1 MLFDTHAH
9 FDDKKFDEDRDA
21 LLSSM
26 KANGV
31 GYIVNASYNVNSV
44 KVAILLAEKYD
55 FVYATAG
62 IHPNNVDMRD
72 KESFAEIK
80 RLAAHPRVRAIGEI
94 GLDYYWD
101 KVDPAGQ
108 KEGFARQIAIAN
120 ELSLPFV
127 IHSRDACKDTLDI
140 LKSEYKGG
148 GALMH
153 CFSES
158 KETAKILLDMGIKF
172 SIGGTVTF
180 KNNVRTVEAVKYI
193 PLEHLVLETDSPYL
207 APTPHRGE
215 RNSSLYIHYVAEKIA
230 EIKGISP
237 ELVEETTTENA
248 KKFFNID

>member
-44 KVAILLAEKYD
+44 RVAISLAEKYD

-101 KVDPAGQ
+101 KVDPASMS
-108 KEGFARQIAIAN
+108 FPVIS
-120 ELSLPFV
+120 LSLQKNR
-127 IHSRDACKDTLDI
+127 HTR
-140 LKSEYKGG
+140 G
-148 GALMH
+148 
-153 CFSES
+153 CF
-158 KETAKILLDMGIKF
+158 
-172 SIGGTVTF
+172 
-180 KNNVRTVEAVKYI
+180 
-193 PLEHLVLETDSPYL
+193 
-207 APTPHRGE
+207 
-215 RNSSLYIHYVAEKIA
+215 
-230 EIKGISP
+230 
-237 ELVEETTTENA
+237 
-248 KKFFNID
+248 